1 MDNNLSEDRKKKK
14 NITDLIDFNTNGLP
28 KINIKSDTNSTIKN
42 IKTMNINNNSS
53 LIKFDDNPKKMK
65 YFGSKIKKKV
75 KFFSKLNISPKKN
88 KGQKSYIQT
97 NSEENESARNS
108 LIQFN
113 NNIDIMKNIKEKDN
127 EKIILLKQNTFRDSD
142 IKRDNNKYLTKNL
155 PKVNGYKNKRKFSDL
170 SLKENNLSMYDS
182 ENELFSKNI
191 FKTYNDF
198 YNDNINNEK
207 LNLRFIANKQ
217 QTKRMS
223 KNYYRQ
229 MTNSPDKKIKKYNEF
244 NMNIYNSKNSFIKK
258 KTYIVQ
264 KITLKFD
271 IDEYL
276 KKEREKLGNQLT
288 NNQEDYIQ
296 KFKQSFLDKSLMFI
310 KKKKEVKQK
319 LIKIDDVSF
328 KEIIHNTYKSLFNKL
343 ISSKNFQRIELSLLK
358 YFDLIGVLFFE
369 KPNIQYILEKFFDI
383 HKQTIKYIFNETDN
397 DSTKKKLIIKSD
409 FSTIQKKDN
418 SSIEI
423 MKINILNIKT
433 SQDKLFINSLIIKDL
448 NQPNYVKYSELDRQ
462 LVLILKRKKTRKKRK
477 SSLIGFLKKN
487 NNNIQVK
494 KEKFQNLMSLIRD
507 KDIQSKYEIIYNKF
521 HKTSNYLEEWN
532 PLLNKN
538 MLDSRSKIIKE
549 KMELKNF
556 ILKKKNFSIK
566 QKYKKD
572 MEILRNLGGNPMSK
586 ENSILRYKELKE
598 KAKKNILYFE
608 KLYELINRGQNELF
622 FEEFSKLMD
631 EIDINYINRR
641 TDYSLL
647 MNAIKNENL
656 SIIEFLIKKGC
667 KINIQNNLGNTAL
680 HIAFMINNLQI
691 VNLLISYGAN
701 QKILNNHGLI
711 PWECWKNYY

>member
-1 MDNNLSEDRKKKK
+1 MDNNLSEDGKKKK

-53 LIKFDDNPKKMK
+53 LIKFDDNPKKIK

-75 KFFSKLNISPKKN
+75 KFFTKLNISPKKN

-229 MTNSPDKKIKKYNEF
+229 MTNSPDKKIRKYKEF

-383 HKQTIKYIFNETDN
+383 YKQTIKYIFNETDD

-409 FSTIQKKDN
+409 FSTFQKKDN

-487 NNNIQVK
+487 NNNTQVK

-507 KDIQSKYEIIYNKF
+507 KDTQSKYEIIYNKF